1 MRWPVPA
8 TCPCGGSPTAIHG
21 RLAALLTCG
30 CSPPVAATSYG
41 KQGQGGSDLK
51 PLCPRGPRNSGTI
64 SSEASADDIPNR
76 QPNDYRLD
84 HGR

>member
-51 PLCPRGPRNSGTI
+51 PLCPGAPQLGDDQLGSKRGRHPK
-64 SSEASADDIPNR
+64 SAAK
-76 QPNDYRLD
+76 
-84 HGR
+84 